1 MKGAA
6 QVTRHD
12 GPIARRAVRLG
23 GSGDH
28 GRIAGVLFD
37 LDATLIGRR
46 TANLARVA
54 SLLHA
59 RFGVGEE
66 CGPGAGSGNR
76 VGREEQG
83 GRSVGRRLLSHG
95 YQHLRV
101 HVVLDPTARDV
112 LDTLQRAGVPFGIV
126 TNGRA
131 EKQHTLDLLGLRQ
144 RTSCL
149 IVSETAGRRKPDP
162 ALFVRAAACLG
173 VPPAQVLF
181 VGDKL
186 RHDIRGAH
194 DAGMRTAWIQR
205 GPAWLG
211 VFRPAR
217 RHADV
222 VLSSLADLVAVLDV
236 PRGQGPAAG

>member
-6 QVTRHD
+6 PLPRHD
-12 GPIARRAVRLG
+12 GPIGRHAVRLG
-23 GSGDH
+23 GPGDR

-37 LDATLIGRR
+37 LDGTLIGRR

-66 CGPGAGSGNR
+66 SAPGASGEDR
-76 VGREEQG
+76 VGHEEQG
-83 GRSVGRRLLSHG
+83 GPSVVRRLLNHS
-95 YQHLRV
+95 YQHLRGRV
-101 HVVLDPTARDV
+101 ALDPPARDV
-112 LDTLQRAGVPFGIV
+112 LDALQRAGIPFGIV
-126 TNGRA
+126 TNGHA

-144 RTSCL
+144 RTACL

-186 RHDIRGAH
+186 RHDIRGAR

-205 GPAWLG
+205 GPAWLR

-222 VLSSLADLVAVLDV
+222 MLPSLADLIAVLDL
-236 PRGQGPAAG
+236 PREQGPAAG

>member
-6 QVTRHD
+6 QLTCHD
-12 GPIARRAVRLG
+12 GPIEQCPVRLG
-23 GSGDH
+23 GPGDR

-37 LDATLIGRR
+37 LDGTLIGRR

-66 CGPGAGSGNR
+66 SGPGASGGDR

-83 GRSVGRRLLSHG
+83 GPSVVRRLLSHG
-95 YQHLRV
+95 YQHLRG
-101 HVVLDPTARDV
+101 HVVLDPSARDV
-112 LDTLQRAGVPFGIV
+112 LDALQRAGVPFGIV
-126 TNGRA
+126 TNGHA

-149 IVSETAGRRKPDP
+149 IVSDTAGRRKPDP

-181 VGDKL
+181 VGNKL
-186 RHDIRGAH
+186 RHDIRGAR

-222 VLSSLADLVAVLDV
+222 MLPSLADLVAVLDL